1 MPLMVIAYAAIHHR
15 CGDKEIIGISGTW
28 ERSHVHTILITCHFS
43 SVHEFGTKHTGFF
56 SLEWKSC
63 RNLEPNQLNPIS
75 IVSVFSFP
83 PFISAIKLH
92 KIPRRWQMVGEFL

>member
-1 MPLMVIAYAAIHHR
+1 VPLMVIAYAAIHHR

-56 SLEWKSC
+56 LSSGN
-63 RNLEPNQLNPIS
+63 RAGTLNRIN
-75 IVSVFSFP
+75 
-83 PFISAIKLH
+83 
-92 KIPRRWQMVGEFL
+92 